1 MRSPLAAILVL
12 VLAILAL
19 AGCGDDLTDVAVEPQ
34 LAADGAPAPGFD
46 LPRLDGDGR
55 ISLADQPGKPVILN
69 FWASW
74 CGPCRKEMPV
84 IQEFATQTPG
94 VRVVGLAVSDAP
106 ADSRAFARET
116 GIDFELGIDRDGSV
130 ANRYSATGLPVT
142 VVIDSAGQVV
152 STWFGEITRPALD
165 AFAAQLGVG

>member
-1 MRSPLAAILVL
+1 MRSPFVAALVL

-34 LAADGAPAPGFD
+34 LAADPQPAAGFD
-46 LPRLDGDGR
+46 VPRLDGDGR
-55 ISLADQPGKPVILN
+55 IALSDEPGKPVILN

-74 CGPCRKEMPV
+74 CGPCRAEMPV
-84 IQEFATQTPG
+84 IQTFAEETPG

-116 GIDFELGIDRDGSV
+116 GVTFDLGVDRDGAI

-142 VVIDSAGQVV
+142 VVIDADGEVA
-152 STWFGEITRPALD
+152 STWFGEITRSELD